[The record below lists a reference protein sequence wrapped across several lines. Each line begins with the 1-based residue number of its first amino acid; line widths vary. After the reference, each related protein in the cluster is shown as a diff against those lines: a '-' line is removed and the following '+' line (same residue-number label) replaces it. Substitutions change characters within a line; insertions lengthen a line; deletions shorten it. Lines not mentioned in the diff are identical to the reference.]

1 MEEKRVGNGVTECER
16 GSEIEVDDESLNDE
30 EIAEIRDS
38 LEEVER
44 GDFVTH
50 EEMKRDLGLE

>member
-1 MEEKRVGNGVTECER
+1 MDEERVGNGVTEFER
-16 GSEIEVDDESLNDE
+16 GSEIELDDEPLNDE

-44 GDFVTH
+44 GEFVTH
-50 EEMKRDLGLE
+50 EELKRDLGFE